1 MHQEPRVHRPT
12 RTFYLFN
19 RVNAAV
25 NLQFEKL
32 LRPFDITIAQ
42 YTSMSRIRGHEV
54 MSSAKLARA
63 NRVSPQTMYEMI
75 VNLEKRGFLKR
86 GKCPANKK
94 QLLVS
99 LTRKGYEILDL
110 CDRSVD
116 EIEPWAFAG
125 INTANHALLRELCR
139 SSSKTRRVANSAR
152 SPTMRGHPLRH
163 VASEHKQTRGPQ
175 PRSVHDA
182 VDLCQVT

>member
-1 MHQEPRVHRPT
+1 MHRPT

-25 NLQFEKL
+25 NLQLEKL
-32 LRPFDITIAQ
+32 LKPFDITVAQ

-54 MSSAKLARA
+54 MSPAKLARA
-63 NRVSPQTMYEMI
+63 HRVSPQTMYEMI

-86 GKCPANKK
+86 EKSPDNKK

-99 LTRKGYEILDL
+99 LTRKGHQILDR

-116 EIEPWAFAG
+116 EIEPLAFAG
-125 INTANHALLRELCR
+125 INTANHALLRELLQVVI
-139 SSSKTRRVANSAR
+139 KNIAGTEPGEVANDAGPL
-152 SPTMRGHPLRH
+152 PTLRRN
-163 VASEHKQTRGPQ
+163 ERTKTTTGPTQ
-175 PRSVHDA
+175 
-182 VDLCQVT
+182 

>member
-1 MHQEPRVHRPT
+1 MHQEPRIHRPT

-25 NLQFEKL
+25 NLQLEKL
-32 LRPFDITIAQ
+32 LRALDITVAQ

-63 NRVSPQTMYEMI
+63 HRVSPQTMYEMI

-86 GKCPANKK
+86 AKSPDNKK

-99 LTRKGYEILDL
+99 LTRKGREILDL

-125 INTANHALLRELCR
+125 MNTANHALLRELLQIVIENTTSTEPGEVANDEGPPSAPQGEQAQPDTR
-139 SSSKTRRVANSAR
+139 TATRMGTRRR
-152 SPTMRGHPLRH
+152 
-163 VASEHKQTRGPQ
+163 
-175 PRSVHDA
+175 
-182 VDLCQVT
+182 